1 MNEGTK
7 SNLSTTILIL
17 LTICILEIIGHW
29 VSGSGKPDSNN
40 LFFRFE
46 LVRTL
51 IPVLM
56 FFIASLIYY
65 WFISDPKDFKKSLL
79 IVILALGLVINL
91 IQIFFSWGLG
101 GADLFFNSW
110 GLFFNKVSFYSDMLA
125 QLLRIY
131 VIYKILQISYR

>member
-7 SNLSTTILIL
+7 SNLRTTILIL
-17 LTICILEIIGHW
+17 LTICILEIISHW
-29 VSGSGKPDSNN
+29 VSGSGKPNSNN

-51 IPVLM
+51 SPVFM

-79 IVILALGLVINL
+79 IAILALGIVINL
-91 IQIFFSWGLG
+91 LPFFFSWGLG
-101 GADLFFNSW
+101 GEDLFFNGW
-110 GLFFNKVSFYSDMLA
+110 GLFFNKASLYSDMLA

>member
-7 SNLSTTILIL
+7 SNLSSTILIL
-17 LTICILEIIGHW
+17 LTICILEIISHW

-51 IPVLM
+51 SPILM
-56 FFIASLIYY
+56 FFIVSLIYY
-65 WFISDPKDFKKSLL
+65 WFISDPKGFKKSLL
-79 IVILALGLVINL
+79 IAILALGIVINL
-91 IQIFFSWGLG
+91 LQVFFSGGLE
-101 GADLFFNSW
+101 GADLFYNRW
-110 GLFFNKVSFYSDMLA
+110 GQFFNKVSLYTDMLA

-131 VIYKILQISYR
+131 VIYRILQISDR